1 MTMGEQSQRQAYDL
15 THEDIE
21 KVFATVD
28 IPACPAIVAQVMAEA
43 QKDEPDIRKLAKAI
57 GSDVGMSAVTLK
69 LANSPLFRI
78 GVPVST
84 VLKALERLGIN
95 NALSV
100 IVAAALREAMAGVS
114 ARFIEKFWEKTS
126 TLAMAAGLIA
136 RRQYG
141 LSPDAAYT
149 YALFHDA
156 GIPLMLRR
164 FPEYEKALK
173 ECHAT
178 GRFLVDA
185 ENQYFPC
192 THPIIG
198 SLLVRNWGL
207 PPMMG
212 QAIRFHHEPDV
223 YELPDS
229 TLPGG
234 AVSLIAVTHVA
245 EHLACEI
252 DGEPDL
258 EVGLPMYE
266 RALAHLGIDADEIE
280 DLRETILAARRDK

>member
-1 MTMGEQSQRQAYDL
+1 MAEQSQEQVYDL
-15 THEDIE
+15 THEDVE
-21 KVFATVD
+21 KVFATID
-28 IPACPAIVAQVMAEA
+28 IPACPVIVTQVMMEA

-78 GVPVST
+78 GAPVST
-84 VLKALERLGIN
+84 ILKALERLGIN
-95 NALSV
+95 NAVSV
-100 IVAAALREAMAGVS
+100 IVAAALRSAMAGVS

-126 TLAMAAGLIA
+126 TLAMAAGMIA

-198 SLLVRNWGL
+198 ALLVRNWGL
-207 PPMMG
+207 PPVMG

-258 EVGLPMYE
+258 EVGTPMYE
-266 RALAHLGIDADEIE
+266 RALAHLGIDADEVE
-280 DLRETILAARRDK
+280 DLREAILAARKDK

>member
-1 MTMGEQSQRQAYDL
+1 MGEQSQRQAYDL

-95 NALSV
+95 NAVSV

>member
-1 MTMGEQSQRQAYDL
+1 MGEQSQRQAYDL

-95 NALSV
+95 NAVSV
-100 IVAAALREAMAGVS
+100 IVAVALREAMAGVS